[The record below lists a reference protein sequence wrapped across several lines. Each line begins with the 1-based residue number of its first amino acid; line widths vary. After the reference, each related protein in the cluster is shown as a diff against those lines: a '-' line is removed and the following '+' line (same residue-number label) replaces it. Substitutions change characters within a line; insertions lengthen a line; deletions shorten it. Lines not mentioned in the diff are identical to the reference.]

1 MTEKEYRELQDR
13 LTKKLEER
21 SRFGYTGN
29 KRKVYEDG
37 ILACKSILSDFYHN
51 DPKGLIK

>member
-13 LTKKLEER
+13 LTKKLQER

-29 KRKVYEDG
+29 KRQAYEDG